1 MLNNEWNMHI
11 DGMNELWFIS
21 IQLELILYTWNVNSQ
36 VSESLTSG
44 GVGVICPIYNE
55 PMWPDVF
62 CGFVKSWHP
71 WGLF

>member
-44 GVGVICPIYNE
+44 VTSI
-55 PMWPDVF
+55 
-62 CGFVKSWHP
+62 VKGQGGGGGRDLSNI
-71 WGLF
+71 